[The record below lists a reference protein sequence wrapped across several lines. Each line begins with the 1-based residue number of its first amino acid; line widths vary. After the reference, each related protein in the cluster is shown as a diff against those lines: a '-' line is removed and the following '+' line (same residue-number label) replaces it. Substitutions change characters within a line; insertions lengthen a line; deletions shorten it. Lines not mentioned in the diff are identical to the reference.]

1 MALFKANTRGPVSP
15 RLAAENTYTTARANL
30 LLVVAITTLNIILC
44 LCGADSYFLF
54 SASIPYALVVRGM
67 LLCGKLDFSEEYFL
81 QNGLDPTEGY
91 FPTIILVILTVIAFL
106 IVAAFALCYLFSS
119 KHRVVWLIAALVF
132 FGFDTLSMLALYGIS
147 IDFILDI
154 LFHVWVLYYLIAG
167 ISAHFK
173 LKNMPVEE
181 EPVVAA
187 AVDTEAAATGTVWD
201 ALNNEAAASSE
212 QPTEATEDET
222 KSEE

>member
-54 SASIPYALVVRGM
+54 SANIPYFLVYMGM
-67 LLCGKLDFSEEYFL
+67 LLCGKFDFSEQVFL
-81 QNGLDPTEGY
+81 EMGFDPAEGY
-91 FPTIILVILTVIAFL
+91 FPTAILIGLTVIAFL
-106 IVAAFALCYLFSS
+106 IVAAFVLCYIFSS
-119 KHRVVWLIAALVF
+119 KHRVGWLIAALVF
-132 FGFDTLSMLALYGIS
+132 FGLDTLGMLGLYGIS
-147 IDFILDI
+147 LDSILDI
-154 LFHVWVLYYLIAG
+154 LFHAWVLYYLIAG

-181 EPVVAA
+181 EPVVVA

-201 ALNNEAAASSE
+201 ALNNEAAASRE